1 MWWFKT
7 LRRAGAAALVL
18 VLTLVFIVPG
28 GAAGVRTRTTQ
39 LAPGVTY
46 TKIKDSRGPW
56 SIRVVSIV
64 MSEASTIEPVLASG
78 KLPGFETTSAMA
90 RRYGAIAAINGDY
103 ARESGRPVMMF
114 AQDGELA
121 QTALTRGVNFAVNAS
136 ETAAYIKHQKPELWL
151 QEADTGVEHTV
162 NFFNAGW
169 PGSDHISGFS
179 PLGGRD
185 EKPPSGACSSR
196 LYPTEG
202 PLPSMTRAGLEQRHV
217 VHETVCK
224 SGTLWPKKGRV
235 FSTPMAGAKA
245 SEIIS
250 MTPGEEVLFGWS
262 LGWPEVFETIG
273 GNPTLVRDGQIFIE
287 RNGEGAF
294 FDRHPRTGVG
304 TTADGR
310 VLFVTVDGRQPG
322 YSVGMTPYRFGKL
335 FLSLGAN
342 YALNL
347 DGGGSTTMV
356 VNGDIV
362 NRPSDGDERG
372 VSSSLVL
379 LPGPDPAPTT
389 TPGPVPTPMASP
401 TPSPTSLIPPVS
413 RLDPSQVSRDPL
425 TDGELWLRIA
435 RDPASTGGLADWL
448 LHEGVRLRG
457 TLREAA
463 RIFHRRF

>member
-1 MWWFKT
+1 MSWFKT

-18 VLTLVFIVPG
+18 VLTLLAVAPG
-28 GAAGVRTRTTQ
+28 GAAGARTRSTQ
-39 LAPGVTY
+39 IAPGVTY
-46 TKIKDSRGPW
+46 TKINDPRGPW

-64 MSEASTIEPVLASG
+64 LSEASTIEPVLASG

-103 ARESGRPVMMF
+103 ARESGRPVMTF

-121 QTALTRGVNFAVNAS
+121 QTALTRGVNFAVNS
-136 ETAAYIKHQKPELWL
+136 TETAAFIKHQKPEMWL
-151 QEADTGVEHTV
+151 QETDTGVEHAV
-162 NFFNAGW
+162 DFFNAGW

-185 EKPPSGACSSR
+185 EKPPSGACSAR

-202 PLPSMTRAGLEQRHV
+202 PVPSSTRPGLEQSHV
-217 VHETVCK
+217 VHESICK
-224 SGTLWPKKGRV
+224 SGTLWPKRGRV
-235 FSTPMAGAKA
+235 FSTPMAGTRAF
-245 SEIIS
+245 EITS
-250 MTPGEEVLFGWS
+250 MTPGEQVDFGWS
-262 LGWPEVFETIG
+262 LGWPDVFETIG

-294 FDRHPRTGVG
+294 FSRHPRTGVG

-310 VLFVTVDGRQPG
+310 VLFVTVDGRRPG
-322 YSVGMTPYRFGKL
+322 YSVGMTPYRFGQL

-356 VNGDIV
+356 VNGEIV
-362 NRPSDGDERG
+362 NRPSDGYERA

-389 TPGPVPTPMASP
+389 SPGPVPTPEASP
-401 TPSPTSLIPPVS
+401 TPSPTSVIPPVS
-413 RLDPSQVSRDPL
+413 SLDPSTTSDQ
-425 TDGELWLRIA
+425 ELWLRIA

-457 TLREAA
+457 TLRDAA
-463 RIFHRRF
+463 RIFQRRF